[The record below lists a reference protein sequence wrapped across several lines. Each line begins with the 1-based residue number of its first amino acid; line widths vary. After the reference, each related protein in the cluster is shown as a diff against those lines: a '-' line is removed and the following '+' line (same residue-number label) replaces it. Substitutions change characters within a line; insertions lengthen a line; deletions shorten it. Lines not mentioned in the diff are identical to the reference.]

1 MVRVIT
7 KEELKLNPI
16 LLEELKKGVFIYPTD
31 TIYGIG
37 CDATNEHLV
46 QRVREIKNRHEQP
59 FSVIIPNK
67 NMIFENCNAEEPSR
81 EWIDKLPGPYT
92 LIFSV
97 KKHFLARNV
106 NPNNHTAGIRIP
118 NHWFTEF
125 VKQMK
130 VPVVTTSVNR
140 SGEDFMTSLDDLN
153 PEIRKSVDFIIED
166 GALKGK
172 PSTVVHL
179 EQESVEIKER

>member
-1 MVRVIT
+1 MVRIIT
-7 KEELKLNPI
+7 KEELRLDPR
-16 LLEELKKGVFIYPTD
+16 LLEELKSSVFIYPTD

-37 CDATNEHLV
+37 CDATNEALV
-46 QRVREIKNRHEQP
+46 NRVRRIKNRQDQP

-67 NMIFENCNAEEPSR
+67 NIVYEHCHADDKAK

-97 KKHFLARNV
+97 KKHFLAPSV
-106 NPNNHTAGIRIP
+106 NPGNHTAGIRIP

-125 VKQMK
+125 VKHMK
-130 VPVVTTSVNR
+130 VPIVTTSVNR
-140 SGEDFMTSLDDLN
+140 SGEDFMTSLDDIN
-153 PEIRKSVDFIIED
+153 PDIKKAVDFIIED
-166 GALKGK
+166 GALKGR

-179 EQESVEIKER
+179 EEDEIKINVR